1 MQKGENMINFHNENN
16 ILLIDLNSNVSRV
29 EVSLDSKSKITHP
42 YGFPCGTAV
51 KNSPANAGD
60 VGLIPGSGRYPDVGN
75 GNPL

>member
-1 MQKGENMINFHNENN
+1 MINFHNENN

-42 YGFPCGTAV
+42 YGFPCGAAV